1 MEKAAS
7 VFLYLAG
14 ISFLSVGIYLLHK
27 ASRTGGIPERYLGLA
42 FLCNGISYGFSE
54 VPFVFG
60 VEHLV
65 DEMSF
70 IGRIFAA
77 GCTISIA
84 VFTYRVFRPTARW
97 AVRLVWIDA
106 AAIVC
111 GLAVSAFEGD
121 WGGLAPLTS
130 KGFWIEW
137 GASIVPYIWLAVEA
151 LGRYSVSRER
161 VLLGLMDPLLSNRF
175 FLVGLY
181 GALASSTY
189 LVMLFMYIGY
199 ERNGSWSP
207 ALDTALGV
215 VETVSV
221 LALWVSFRA
230 PNFYRRWVG
239 SAEAP
244 TP

>member
-121 WGGLAPLTS
+121 WGGLAPLILY
-130 KGFWIEW
+130 G
-137 GASIVPYIWLAVEA
+137 G
-151 LGRYSVSRER
+151 
-161 VLLGLMDPLLSNRF
+161 GLKMGQVIGQSNRDASRPATEPIRIDR
-175 FLVGLY
+175 LVSTIMHSLLDVGEARTVTGLPKDV
-181 GALASSTY
+181 LKTVTASSPIPG
-189 LVMLFMYIGY
+189 LL
-199 ERNGSWSP
+199 
-207 ALDTALGV
+207 
-215 VETVSV
+215 
-221 LALWVSFRA
+221 
-230 PNFYRRWVG
+230 
-239 SAEAP
+239 
-244 TP
+244 

>member
-1 MEKAAS
+1 MEKLAS

-14 ISFLSVGIYLLHK
+14 ISFLSVGVYLLHK

-54 VPFVFG
+54 VPFVF
-60 VEHLV
+60 EAESLV
-65 DEMSF
+65 NEMSF

-97 AVRLVWIDA
+97 ARRLVWINA
-106 AAIVC
+106 AVILT

-121 WGGLAPLTS
+121 WGGLAPLTY

-137 GASIVPYIWLAVEA
+137 GASIIPYLWLAVEA
-151 LGRYSVSRER
+151 LGQYSVSRER
-161 VLLGLMDPLLSNRF
+161 VRLGLMDPLLCNRF

-189 LVMLFMYIGY
+189 LVMLLMLIGY
-199 ERNGSWSP
+199 ERQGSWSP
-207 ALDTALGV
+207 ALDAALGV

-221 LALWVSFRA
+221 VALWVSFRA
-230 PNFYRRWVG
+230 PGFYRRWVG
-239 SAEAP
+239 SAEAS